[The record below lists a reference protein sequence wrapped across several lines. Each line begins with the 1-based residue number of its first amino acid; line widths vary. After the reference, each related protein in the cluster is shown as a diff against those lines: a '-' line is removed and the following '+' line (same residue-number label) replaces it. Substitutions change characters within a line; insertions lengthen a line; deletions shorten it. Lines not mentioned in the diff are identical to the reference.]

1 MSITVNS
8 VPETW
13 TRYSSAENK
22 ATYARPSHTSKV
34 PRLVIFARRA
44 PVRNGVDPGVL
55 SMEVKIVN
63 GDATDDVP
71 NDRNTLIDITFRDP
85 QNNASTV
92 MDDAIDVL
100 QALVGDTTLMGSI
113 QTGLIPQTPEI

>member
-1 MSITVNS
+1 
-8 VPETW
+8 
-13 TRYSSAENK
+13 
-22 ATYARPSHTSKV
+22 
-34 PRLVIFARRA
+34 
-44 PVRNGVDPGVL
+44 
-55 SMEVKIVN
+55 MEVKIVN